1 MPSLDETFEMLL
13 GHLKQ
18 PESLNPAKSDPFFY
32 FVHEPAE
39 TLAIKQKLAVW
50 SSALTNRQGWTVE
63 QVSLSKLLW
72 EIVDASGRWDEWLAL
87 EPDSDPEA
95 MNEAIS
101 NVLRTDNA
109 LVESLARHI
118 SNERARTLVFV
129 TDAAALHPYFRAR
142 SLESG
147 LHDRVKVPTVIFYPG
162 RRSGQYGL
170 HFLGFYEFDGNY
182 RATLLGGLE

>member
-1 MPSLDETFEMLL
+1 MPSLDETFGTLST
-13 GHLKQ
+13 HLRH

-32 FVHEPAE
+32 FVHDPSE
-39 TLAIKQKLAVW
+39 TLTVKQRLGVW
-50 SSALTNRQGWTVE
+50 SSVLRNDGWIIE
-63 QVSLSKLLW
+63 QVSLSKLIW
-72 EIVDASGRWDEWLAL
+72 DIVDASGRWDEWLTL
-87 EPDSDPEA
+87 EQESDPEA

-109 LVESLARHI
+109 LVESLATHI
-118 SNERARTLVFV
+118 GYERLRTLVFV
-129 TDAAALHPYFRAR
+129 TDAAALHPYFRVR

>member
-1 MPSLDETFEMLL
+1 MPSLDETFDTLTTLL
-13 GHLKQ
+13 RQ

-32 FVHEPAE
+32 FVHHPAE
-39 TLAIKQKLAVW
+39 TLAVKQKLGVW
-50 SSALTNRQGWTVE
+50 VPALRNDGWTVE
-63 QVSLSKLLW
+63 QVSLLKLVW
-72 EIVDASGRWDEWLAL
+72 QIVDASGRWEEWLAL
-87 EPDSDPEA
+87 EPEADPEA
-95 MNEAIS
+95 MNEAIRD
-101 NVLRTDNA
+101 VLRTDNA

-118 SNERARTLVFV
+118 SEERPRTLVFL

-182 RATLLGGLE
+182 RATLLGGIE